1 MTSDEV
7 DAYIEQHGSDVIHL
21 ISNVE
26 IQDILY
32 GCVDDEDAI
41 QRLETE
47 ISCCRKFLHKTSGF

>member
-32 GCVDDEDAI
+32 GCTDDEDAI
-41 QRLETE
+41 QRLDAE
-47 ISCCRKFLHKTSGF
+47 ISLCRKFLDKTS